1 MAGQRPSPSLSPSP
15 SPSPF
20 LFPSPVG
27 SIPLKHTTTSVKFDP
42 LARSSLEDLL
52 FRIEI
57 PLAKIKHV
65 RLPLENSPK
74 TSKKHVAYNFHL
86 N

>member
-27 SIPLKHTTTSVKFDP
+27 SIPLKHTTTPVKFDP

-57 PLAKIKHV
+57 PIAKLNMFGYPATLRKFTK
-65 RLPLENSPK
+65 NF
-74 TSKKHVAYNFHL
+74 KKIT
-86 N
+86 

>member
-52 FRIEI
+52 FRI
-57 PLAKIKHV
+57 AKIKHV
-65 RLPLENSPK
+65 RLPFENSSE
-74 TSKKHVAYNFHL
+74 TSKRSHNL
-86 N
+86 

>member
-1 MAGQRPSPSLSPSP
+1 MAGQRPSPSLSP

-27 SIPLKHTTTSVKFDP
+27 SIPLTHTTTSVKFDP

-57 PLAKIKHV
+57 PTAKIKHV
-65 RLPLENSPK
+65 RLPGYP
-74 TSKKHVAYNFHL
+74 SKIHQKLQKKKSDNL
-86 N
+86 